1 MILFFDVSRIIKFI
15 GKESRTVVIGLG
27 GSENLDLLFNMYRE
41 SVWDYEKVLEMD
53 MMMVTQ

>member
-15 GKESRTVVIGLG
+15 GTESRTVVIGLG